1 MEKKTNSG
9 GNHGNVKPKDE
20 SLKYAVNYVELT

>member
-1 MEKKTNSG
+1 MEKTNSA

-20 SLKYAVNYVELT
+20 SLKYAGNYDELT